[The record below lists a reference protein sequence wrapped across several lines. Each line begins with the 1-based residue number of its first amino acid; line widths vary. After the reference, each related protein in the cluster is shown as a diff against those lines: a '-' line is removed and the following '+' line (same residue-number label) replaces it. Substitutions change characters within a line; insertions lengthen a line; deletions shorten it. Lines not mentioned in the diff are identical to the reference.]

1 MFSFEDPVKEIQD
14 FYEDNFPFRID
25 YCIYWKES
33 DIDNS
38 NNSEWIVLDQN
49 GWSKKYKL
57 IIEKGCDVRN
67 NSVLD
72 WAEKINGPTLYELT
86 VGY

>member
-1 MFSFEDPVKEIQD
+1 MFSFNDPVKEIQD